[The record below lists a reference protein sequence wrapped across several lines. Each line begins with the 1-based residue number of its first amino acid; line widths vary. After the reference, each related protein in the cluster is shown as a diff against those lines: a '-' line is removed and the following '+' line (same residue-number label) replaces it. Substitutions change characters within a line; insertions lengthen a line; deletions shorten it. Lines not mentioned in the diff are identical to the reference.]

1 MLGIG
6 STKRAGTMS
15 KDFEIRG
22 GVGLLQMGDTLIV
35 LWNEPATLER
45 WRFQLKR
52 MASMVGSHPEGILV
66 LVVILAVDTL
76 PEAAVRED
84 MQAALRRFGARIRM
98 LVAVPLGD
106 TMMLSLMRTL
116 LRGLLVVSGQSHR
129 HRVSAGVTEG
139 LRQLSEKAGTTTP
152 SFESLAKGAE
162 ELATALGLDTSVA
175 LDSFV
180 PSGTF
185 RASAPRSGMG

>member
-1 MLGIG
+1 
-6 STKRAGTMS
+6 MS
-15 KDFEIRG
+15 KDVEVKD

-45 WRFQLKR
+45 WRHQLKR
-52 MASMVGSHPEGILV
+52 MTTMVAAHPDGILV

-76 PEAAVRED
+76 PDSAVRDD
-84 MQAALRRFGARIRM
+84 MQAALRRLGTRLRM

-106 TMMLSLMRTL
+106 TVMLSLMRTL

-129 HRVSAGVTEG
+129 HRVTAGVSEG
-139 LRQLSEKAGTTTP
+139 LRQLCEKASPATP
-152 SFESLAKGAE
+152 SFESLARGAE

-185 RASAPRSGMG
+185 RASVPQ

>member
-1 MLGIG
+1 MMVGG
-6 STKRAGTMS
+6 DHFNWWAGNMS
-15 KDFEIRG
+15 NDVEVQD
-22 GVGLLQMGDTLIV
+22 GVGLLQTGDTLVV
-35 LWNEPATLER
+35 LWNEPATIER
-45 WRFQLKR
+45 WRYQLKR
-52 MASMVGSHPEGILV
+52 MVSMISSRPEGILV

-76 PEAAVRED
+76 PDTAVRED
-84 MQAALRRFGARIRM
+84 MQAALRRLGARVRM

-129 HRVSAGVTEG
+129 HRVTASVSEG
-139 LRQLSEKAGTTTP
+139 LRRLQEKASAETP
-152 SFESLAKGAE
+152 SFENLAKGAE
-162 ELATALGLDTSVA
+162 ELATAMGLDTSVA

-185 RASAPRSGMG
+185 RASVPQ

>member
-1 MLGIG
+1 
-6 STKRAGTMS
+6 MS
-15 KDFEIRG
+15 KAVEVQG

-45 WRFQLKR
+45 WRYQLRR
-52 MASMVGSHPEGILV
+52 MTTMAASRPQGILV

-76 PEAAVRED
+76 PDAAVRDD
-84 MQAALRRFGARIRM
+84 MQAALRRLGARVRM

-106 TMMLSLMRTL
+106 TMMISLMRTL

-129 HRVSAGVTEG
+129 HRVTAGVSEG
-139 LRQLSEKAGTTTP
+139 LRQLCEKASAETP
-152 SFESLAKGAE
+152 SFEGLSKGAE

-185 RASAPRSGMG
+185 RASVPQ